1 MGAIDYDFMSDYLM
15 TKNKAAENKNK
26 IPINVFGSLQSTPFS
41 TFALGGDLQ
50 SHGSD
55 WSTGLTEINA
65 GGSHEES
72 PYDGVQMGVDPTG
85 KPNRVEEGETVY
97 NNYVYSTRIQAD
109 AQTKKLFH
117 LPKKSKI
124 TYADISKKIIKEAEE
139 RPNDPISQNAVNSKM
154 ELLAEQQERQKQEK
168 AQAEF
173 EALPPEQQQAIIQQI
188 AQQQQVAQQEAMQQ
202 QGEQPIAEEDEQ
214 SNQDMQQQMPEQQE
228 EVLPFA
234 EQVQQPTIEEP
245 QVEQM
250 NAYGGNLFGN
260 GGDKGEPQTLKQ
272 KIYSLINAYT
282 EGDFDNW
289 AKENKVDISN
299 INWNDLESLKGVTDV
314 ISKDD
319 PILRHALDQKYNFDT
334 YRPEEAPLKIDF
346 LHGGWGKEGY
356 ADWNGSEDAI
366 WKEAVRKGLVNE
378 SMSSEEIGKA
388 LQTTDAYKKGTD
400 WLKASPENRLK
411 YLQAIYNS
419 TEAPD
424 DAKAYAAKYVD
435 KNGWRNGVNQ
445 DYKTIFE
452 DPNGVG
458 VRNTHP
464 GTYWKTPE
472 NIIRDDLVTNYVKNA
487 DGTIEEIT
495 GTLPKDWKL
504 ERTLSWMDA
513 TTNHKNNYYLRPVD
527 VSVRPKE
534 NSINPKDVTPNKQIT
549 PKLKDERLRTLAP
562 LMETL
567 GDVAM
572 REFGV
577 GDPKKMWGL
586 YDKAVNT
593 ASQAPAFADYK
604 PIGNYLQLNPMDV
617 WAEQN
622 RMNANSRATDR
633 AIMNS
638 NASMGTKMAGLLANE
653 YNNQTN
659 SGDLFRKALEYND
672 ANKVKEA
679 EFNRGTDMF
688 NSQAYNQTSQFN
700 ASAINNSRNAAASM
714 QMQAAQNKMNDYA
727 SWNKGYYNDLH
738 SYFNTL
744 GQIGKENAQH
754 NMIAKMAADDLFG
767 KASDK
772 QNIFKDYINV
782 TNLTNPKATKKAKGG
797 RIRRKK

>member
-1 MGAIDYDFMSDYLM
+1 MGAIDYNFMSDYLM
-15 TKNKAAENKNK
+15 TKDKAAENKNK
-26 IPINVFGSLQSTPFS
+26 IPVNIFGSLQSTPFS

-85 KPNRVEEGETVY
+85 KPNKVEEGETVF
-97 NNYVYSTRIQAD
+97 NDYVYSTRIQAD

-139 RPNDPISQNAVNSKM
+139 RPNDPISQNAINSKM

-173 EALPPEQQQAIIQQI
+173 EALSPEQQQAIIQQV
-188 AQQQQVAQQEAMQQ
+188 AQQQQLAQQEAMQQ
-202 QGEQPIAEEDEQ
+202 QGEQPMPDGEQ
-214 SNQDMQQQMPEQQE
+214 QDIQSAQDMQPQMNEQQE
-228 EVLPFA
+228 EPLPFA
-234 EQVQQPTIEEP
+234 EQVQQPTVEEP
-245 QVEQM
+245 QVDQM
-250 NAYGGNLFGN
+250 NAYGGNLFK
-260 GGDKGEPQTLKQ
+260 GGGTLKQ
-272 KIYSLINAYT
+272 KILGLTKSYT
-282 EGDFDNW
+282 DGDFSKW
-289 AKENKVDISN
+289 AAKNNVDISK
-299 INWNDLESLKGVTDV
+299 INWDDLTSLKGVTDV
-314 ISKDD
+314 LSKDD
-319 PILRHALDQKYNFDT
+319 PILRHALSMNYNFDT
-334 YRPEEAPLKIDF
+334 FRPEEQPLVIDF
-346 LHGGWGKEGY
+346 LRGGWGKEGY
-356 ADWNGSEDAI
+356 HDWDGSKDAV
-366 WKEAVRKGLVNE
+366 WQEAVKKGLVNE
-378 SMSSEEIGKA
+378 GMTPEEIGKA
-388 LQTTDAYKKGTD
+388 LQTTDAYKKGTE
-400 WLKASPENRLK
+400 WLQASPENRLK
-411 YLQAIYNS
+411 YLQAILNS
-419 TEAPD
+419 PDAPP

-435 KNGWRNGVNQ
+435 NNGWLKDVKQ
-445 DYKTIFE
+445 DYKSIFT
-452 DPNGVG
+452 DPDGVG

-472 NIIRDDLVTNYVKNA
+472 NILREDEIKNYVKNE

-495 GTLPKDWKL
+495 GVMPTDWKL
-504 ERTLSWMDA
+504 DRTLSWQDEK
-513 TTNHKNNYYLRPVD
+513 TNHKNNYYLRPSTTPID
-527 VSVRPKE
+527 PTKE
-534 NSINPKDVTPNKQIT
+534 NPTDAEVTPNNKVT
-549 PKLKDERLRTLAP
+549 PKLKDERMRTWAP
-562 LMETL
+562 LMETI

-577 GDPKKMWGL
+577 GDPRKMWGL

-593 ASQAPAFADYK
+593 ASQAPVLADYK
-604 PIGNYLQLNPMDV
+604 PIGNYLNLNPMDV

-622 RMNANSRATDR
+622 RMNANTRATDR

-653 YNNQTN
+653 YNNQAN

-672 ANKVKEA
+672 ANKIKEA
-679 EFNRGTDMF
+679 DFNRGTDMF
-688 NSQAYNQTSQFN
+688 NSQAYNQASQFN
-700 ASAINNSRNAAASM
+700 ASAINNSRNAASFL
-714 QMQAAQNKMNDYA
+714 QMQAALNKTNDYA

-738 SYFNTL
+738 SFFNTL

-767 KASDK
+767 NASDK

-782 TNLTNPKATKKAKGG
+782 TSITKPKTGKARGG
-797 RIRRKK
+797 RIHRKK